1 MKRTPIG
8 KRLRFQIFERD
19 GFTCQY
25 CGKNPP
31 DVKLEIDHIIA
42 VSTGGTND
50 PENLRTSCWA
60 CNAGKSN
67 KPLGSVAN
75 DKDSLR
81 RAQEALESVDT
92 AKQFAKAMKARESVR
107 RDIVEFVCS
116 CLASKTCKNN
126 TVSSIL
132 FAVEHHGSEQV
143 MRWFERAASVTAQY
157 GFPSETNA
165 IKYFHGII
173 RKVTEREGATT

>member
-67 KPLGSVAN
+67 RPLGALAH
-75 DKDSLR
+75 DRDSLR
-81 RAQEALESVDT
+81 RAQQAMESVDT
-92 AKQFAKAMKARESVR
+92 AKQFAKAMKAREALSQNIVNFICKCLGSETCVKASVT
-107 RDIVEFVCS
+107 S
-116 CLASKTCKNN
+116 LLS
-126 TVSSIL
+126 
-132 FAVEHHGSEQV
+132 AVDNHGSEKV
-143 MRWFERAASVTAQY
+143 MKWFDRAASVTARY
-157 GFPSETNA
+157 GRQQETQA
-165 IKYFHGII
+165 MKYFHGIL
-173 RKVTEREGATT
+173 RRVAEQEGEQ